1 MTYQEVCEAI
11 EKIGRFSVKN
21 SNEHTRRALSY
32 LGRPDKKFPSIHIA
46 GTNGKGSVCSY
57 LSMCMRKSGRRTA
70 LFISPHLVRIN
81 ERMSVDGENISDE
94 EFVSVYE
101 ETESACRRM
110 EEENLPHPSYFEFLF
125 LMAMVFFAR
134 KQVDIAVIETGLGG
148 RLDAT
153 NALESPVLAVITS
166 ISFDHMQY
174 LGNTISAIAGEK
186 AGIIG
191 EGVPCVYDAADA
203 EAARV
208 ISERAREMK
217 SPARALRPDDYRT
230 FAYRPGSIDFCT
242 SFRYDGADHFTV
254 RSEAPYQVQNA
265 ALSVLALKA
274 LRDLYPG
281 RYDDLTA
288 DLVGDALL
296 ETYWPARMEQIRP
309 KVYLDG
315 AHNEDGIARFL
326 EAAGHIAAGRP
337 SVLVFAVV
345 SDKDYG
351 DMIGEIARSGIFSH
365 IIITRINGSRQT
377 DPDTLA
383 SLFSEDGASD
393 MEVVPDVGRAYRRGR
408 NLQGSG
414 YLFICGSL
422 YLAGEIEEIIHD

>member
-1 MTYQEVCEAI
+1 MTYQEACEAI

-326 EAAGHIAAGRP
+326 EAAGHISSGRP
-337 SVLVFAVV
+337 AVLVFAVV

>member
-326 EAAGHIAAGRP
+326 EAAGHISSGRP
-337 SVLVFAVV
+337 AVLVFAVV